1 MVGSLEFIGCFRRG
15 GLAEWWAC
23 GSSVGVLFEISIV
36 CLFFVPWSVCGVVG
50 SCVVAAALFVVVVV
64 WGLVALWVGCSCF
77 LVCFCFSGCGLLLRV
92 SWLVVGVC
100 VVVACGWFVLF
111 LVFLESLI
119 LAQDERWRR
128 A

>member
-1 MVGSLEFIGCFRRG
+1 MVGECSGRARL
-15 GLAEWWAC
+15 
-23 GSSVGVLFEISIV
+23 VGVLFEISIV

-92 SWLVVGVC
+92 SWLACWGVC
-100 VVVACGWFVLF
+100 GGGLWLVCFVFWF
-111 LVFLESLI
+111 FLESLI

>member
-1 MVGSLEFIGCFRRG
+1 MALW
-15 GLAEWWAC
+15 GLVW
-23 GSSVGVLFEISIV
+23 L
-36 CLFFVPWSVCGVVG
+36 LLR
-50 SCVVAAALFVVVVV
+50 LFVVVVV

-111 LVFLESLI
+111 LVFFGEFDPGSGRT
-119 LAQDERWRR
+119 LAACLTHASRTGLSWFLLGWVSGERVSNT
-128 A
+128 

>member
-1 MVGSLEFIGCFRRG
+1 MVGECSGRARL
-15 GLAEWWAC
+15 
-23 GSSVGVLFEISIV
+23 VGVLFEISIV

-77 LVCFCFSGCGLLLRV
+77 LVCFCFSGCGLLVRV

-111 LVFLESLI
+111 LVFF
-119 LAQDERWRR
+119 WRV
-128 A
+128 

>member
-1 MVGSLEFIGCFRRG
+1 MVGECSGRARL
-15 GLAEWWAC
+15 
-23 GSSVGVLFEISIV
+23 VGVLFEISIV

-77 LVCFCFSGCGLLLRV
+77 LVCFCFLVVGCCCVCPG
-92 SWLVVGVC
+92 LVVGVC